1 MENMSSIKEKLEFK
15 EITVDMRQEVE
26 KYTRDAGLCSSE
38 FTFTSYMVW
47 GARGKITI
55 AFE

>member
-47 GARGKITI
+47 GARG
-55 AFE
+55 